1 MTGWRVGFAGGPIEL
16 IKAMANVQS
25 QSTTHTSSISQAAA
39 TAALNGSNDFLVG
52 WRKSFAERRDFVVA
66 QLNTVP
72 GLKCTKPEGAFYVY
86 PSCAGLLGK
95 TTPKGQKITNDS
107 EFVTYLLESEGV
119 AVVQGAAFGLEPFFR
134 ISYATSM
141 KSLQEA
147 CTRIKR
153 ACEALK

>member
-1 MTGWRVGFAGGPIEL
+1 MNGP
-16 IKAMANVQS
+16 
-25 QSTTHTSSISQAAA
+25 T
-39 TAALNGSNDFLVG
+39 DFLND

-66 QLNTVP
+66 QLNAIP
-72 GLKCTKPEGAFYVY
+72 GLKCAKPEGAFYVY
-86 PSCAGLLGK
+86 PSCAGLIGK
-95 TTPKGQKITNDS
+95 TTPQGKKITNDT
-107 EFVTYLLESEGV
+107 EFVAYLLESEGV

-141 KSLQEA
+141 KLLQDA